1 MHNNEHLKLLVQAV
15 SIVAALHFAKGS
27 MTGEYR
33 NLMAVGLVVV
43 VLVVVNHLLSE
54 YEGAFYP
61 IGLAPVVE
69 RKLEEE
75 RVENAAEN
83 TARIIMSCLKG
94 KLGDGNYGKLQGLIK
109 NKNGTEK
116 LKEIKRFLD
125 NSKVYYECLAEVKLM
140 NEAAKGSE
148 GFLGLK
154 KGANIF
160 YDTVF

>member
-1 MHNNEHLKLLVQAV
+1 MHNNEHIELLGQAV

-54 YEGAFYP
+54 YEG
-61 IGLAPVVE
+61 
-69 RKLEEE
+69 
-75 RVENAAEN
+75 
-83 TARIIMSCLKG
+83 
-94 KLGDGNYGKLQGLIK
+94 
-109 NKNGTEK
+109 
-116 LKEIKRFLD
+116 
-125 NSKVYYECLAEVKLM
+125 
-140 NEAAKGSE
+140 
-148 GFLGLK
+148 FLGFK